1 MQAPGERT
9 RSEFRTPR
17 DWLQTLADW
26 VGPRLSVLALNI
38 YPPWI
43 GAGIRV
49 AEVSDDVSRV
59 VTQMRLSPRNR
70 NMFGTHFGGN
80 LYSMCDPIYALMLHL
95 KLGHDY
101 LVWDKAA
108 NIQFLKPGKGVVRAT
123 FELSDAEA
131 KRVAGLADRSEK
143 VEPTY
148 HVRVLDET
156 GAEIAH
162 VEKLMYVRRK
172 PKRG

>member
-1 MQAPGERT
+1 MRE
-9 RSEFRTPR
+9 EFRTRR
-17 DWLQTLADW
+17 DWLQTFADW
-26 VGPRLSVLALNI
+26 VGPRRSVLALNF
-38 YPPWI
+38 YPPWV

-49 AEVSDDVSRV
+49 VEVADDVSCV
-59 VTQMRLSPRNR
+59 VTQMRLSARNR

-80 LYSMCDPIYALMLHL
+80 LYSMCDPIFALMLHL

-108 NIQFLKPGKGVVRAT
+108 NIQFLRPGKGVVRAT

-131 KRVAGLADRSEK
+131 QRVAELADRSEK

-148 HVRVLDET
+148 QVRVLDAGGSEV
-156 GAEIAH
+156 AN
-162 VEKLMYVRRK
+162 VEKLLYVRRK
-172 PKRG
+172 PKL